1 MTLTTLISSLA
12 MAMALST
19 AASAA
24 PPSDPKAE
32 KEVMAAMETW
42 RQALLKKDGA
52 ALTRLYHEDIRY
64 GHSSGLVE
72 DKKTAVNHIVTSK
85 ADYAS
90 VDLIDTK
97 VSVHGDFALV
107 NGRVNYRQ
115 VTDGKAN
122 DVKLHVMHVWVRT
135 PQGWQMIGRQS
146 TRDGSQ

>member
-1 MTLTTLISSLA
+1 MKALMSSVL
-12 MAMALST
+12 MALVFATVS
-19 AASAA
+19 AYAA
-24 PPSDPKAE
+24 PPSDPQAE

-52 ALTRLYHEDIRY
+52 ALERLYHEDIRY
-64 GHSSGLVE
+64 GHSSGVVE

-90 VDLIDTK
+90 VDLLDTK
-97 VSVHGDFALV
+97 VSVHGNFALV

-115 VTDGKAN
+115 VTEGKAN
-122 DVKLHVMHVWVRT
+122 DVKLHVLHVWTRT

>member
-1 MTLTTLISSLA
+1 MKSLISSCIV
-12 MAMALST
+12 ALLLV
-19 AASAA
+19 AGYAYAA

-72 DKKTAVNHIVTSK
+72 DKTTAVNHIVTSK

-90 VDLIDTK
+90 VDRNKEIQT
-97 VSVHGDFALV
+97 G
-107 NGRVNYRQ
+107 G
-115 VTDGKAN
+115 
-122 DVKLHVMHVWVRT
+122 
-135 PQGWQMIGRQS
+135 
-146 TRDGSQ
+146 

>member
-1 MTLTTLISSLA
+1 MKRLVSSFVLA
-12 MAMALST
+12 LVFST
-19 AASAA
+19 ASALAA

-32 KEVMAAMETW
+32 KEVLAAMEAW
-42 RQALLKKDGA
+42 RQAMLKKDGA
-52 ALTRLYHEDIRY
+52 GLARLYHEDIRY

-72 DKKTAVNHIVTSK
+72 DKKSAVNHIVTTK

-90 VDLIDTK
+90 VELNDTK

-107 NGRVNYRQ
+107 NGRVNYKQ
-115 VTDGKAN
+115 VTDGKAT
-122 DVKLHVMHVWVRT
+122 DVKLHVLHVWVRT

>member
-1 MTLTTLISSLA
+1 MRGLISSCVIA
-12 MAMALST
+12 VMLSS
-19 AASAA
+19 AWPYAA

-32 KEVMAAMETW
+32 KEVMAAMEAW
-42 RQALLKKDGA
+42 RQAMLKKDGA
-52 ALTRLYHEDIRY
+52 GLAKLYHEDIRY

-72 DKKTAVNHIVTSK
+72 DKKTAVNHIVTTK
-85 ADYAS
+85 ADYAA

-97 VSVHGDFALV
+97 VSVQGNVALV
-107 NGRVNYRQ
+107 NGRVNFKQ

-122 DVKLHVMHVWVRT
+122 DVKLHVLHVWVRT

>member
-1 MTLTTLISSLA
+1 MKSFISTMLA
-12 MAMALST
+12 ALVLS
-19 AASAA
+19 AVPSYAA

-42 RQALLKKDGA
+42 RQAIMKKDGA
-52 ALTRLYHEDIRY
+52 ALAKLYHEDIRY

-72 DKKTAVNHIVTSK
+72 DKKTAVNHIVTTK
-85 ADYAS
+85 VDYAA

-97 VSVHGDFALV
+97 ISVQGNFALV
-107 NGRVNYRQ
+107 NGRVNYKQ
-115 VTDGKAN
+115 VTDGKAT
-122 DVKLHVMHVWVRT
+122 DIRLHVLHVWVRT

>member
-1 MTLTTLISSLA
+1 MKAIVSSLV
-12 MAMALST
+12 MALVLSS
-19 AASAA
+19 AAAYAA
-24 PPSDPKAE
+24 PPSDPQAE
-32 KEVMAAMETW
+32 KEVMAAMEAW

-85 ADYAS
+85 ADYA
-90 VDLIDTK
+90 VVEVLDPRITVQGNL
-97 VSVHGDFALV
+97 ALV
-107 NGRVNYRQ
+107 NARVNYKQ

-122 DVKLHVMHVWVRT
+122 DVRMHVLHVWVRT

-146 TRDGSQ
+146 TREGSQ

>member
-1 MTLTTLISSLA
+1 MKALILSLL
-12 MAMALST
+12 MAVVLAT
-19 AASAA
+19 ASVHAA
-24 PPSDPKAE
+24 PPGDPKAE

-52 ALTRLYHEDIRY
+52 ALARLYHEDIRY

-72 DKKTAVNHIVTSK
+72 DKKTAVTHIVTSK

-97 VSVHGDFALV
+97 VSVHGNFALV

-115 VTDGKAN
+115 VTDGKAT
-122 DVKLHVMHVWVRT
+122 DVKLHVLHVWVRT

>member
-1 MTLTTLISSLA
+1 MKLITSLVIA
-12 MAMALST
+12 LVLST
-19 AASAA
+19 ASAYAA
-24 PPSDPKAE
+24 PPSDPQAE
-32 KEVMAAMETW
+32 KEVMAAMESW
-42 RQALLKKDGA
+42 RQAMLKKDGA
-52 ALTRLYHEDIRY
+52 GLARLYHEDIRY

-97 VSVHGDFALV
+97 VTVHANIALV
-107 NGRVNYRQ
+107 NGRVNFKQ

-122 DVKLHVMHVWVRT
+122 DVKLHVLHVWTRT

>member
-1 MTLTTLISSLA
+1 MKALMLSVL
-12 MAMALST
+12 MALVFATVS
-19 AASAA
+19 AYAA
-24 PPSDPKAE
+24 PPSDPQAE

-52 ALTRLYHEDIRY
+52 ALERLYHEDIRY

-90 VDLIDTK
+90 VDLLDTK
-97 VSVHGDFALV
+97 VSVHGNFALV

-115 VTDGKAN
+115 VTEGKAN
-122 DVKLHVMHVWVRT
+122 DVKLHVLHVWTRT

>member
-1 MTLTTLISSLA
+1 MRGLISSCVIA
-12 MAMALST
+12 VMLSS
-19 AASAA
+19 ASPYAA

-32 KEVMAAMETW
+32 KEVMAAMEAW
-42 RQALLKKDGA
+42 RQAMLKKDGA
-52 ALTRLYHEDIRY
+52 GLAKLYHEDIRY

-72 DKKTAVNHIVTSK
+72 DKKTAVNHIVTTK

-90 VDLIDTK
+90 VELIDTK
-97 VSVHGDFALV
+97 VSVHGNFALV

-122 DVKLHVMHVWVRT
+122 DVKLHVLHVWVST
-135 PQGWQMIGRQS
+135 PQGWQMIGRQA

>member
-1 MTLTTLISSLA
+1 MKALVHSLVLALILIA
-12 MAMALST
+12 VP
-19 AASAA
+19 AAAA
-24 PPSDPKAE
+24 PPSDPQAE

-52 ALTRLYHEDIRY
+52 ALARLYHEDIRY

-72 DKKTAVNHIVTSK
+72 DKKTAVNHIVTTK

-97 VSVHGDFALV
+97 VSVHGNFALV
-107 NGRVNYRQ
+107 NGRVNYKQ

-122 DVKLHVMHVWVRT
+122 DVKLHVLHVWVRT

>member
-1 MTLTTLISSLA
+1 MKALISSML
-12 MAMALST
+12 MAIVVA
-19 AASAA
+19 AASAYAA
-24 PPSDPKAE
+24 PPSDPQAE
-32 KEVMAAMETW
+32 KEVTAAMESW

-52 ALTRLYHEDIRY
+52 ALARLYHEDLRY

-97 VSVHGDFALV
+97 VSVHGNFALV

-122 DVKLHVMHVWVRT
+122 DVKLHVLHVWVRT

>member
-1 MTLTTLISSLA
+1 MRVLLSILTIGVVLSIGA
-12 MAMALST
+12 M
-19 AASAA
+19 AA
-24 PPSDPKAE
+24 PPSDPQAE

-42 RQALLKKDGA
+42 RQAIMKKDIA
-52 ALTRLYHEDIRY
+52 ALARLYHEDIRY

-72 DKKTAVNHIVTSK
+72 DKKTAVNHIATTK
-85 ADYAS
+85 ADYAA

-97 VSVHGDFALV
+97 ISVQGTFALV

-115 VTDGKAN
+115 ITDGKTA
-122 DVKLHVMHVWVRT
+122 DIRLHVLHVWVRT

>member
-1 MTLTTLISSLA
+1 MKSSISCVVALLLTVVSA
-12 MAMALST
+12 Y
-19 AASAA
+19 AA
-24 PPSDPKAE
+24 PPSDPQAE
-32 KEVMAAMETW
+32 KEVTAAMETW

-52 ALTRLYHEDIRY
+52 ALARLYHEDIRY

-90 VDLIDTK
+90 VDLLDTK
-97 VSVHGDFALV
+97 VSVHGNFALV

-122 DVKLHVMHVWVRT
+122 DVKLHVLHVWVRT

>member
-1 MTLTTLISSLA
+1 MKALISSLL
-12 MAMALST
+12 MALVLAT
-19 AASAA
+19 ASAYA
-24 PPSDPKAE
+24 AQPSDSQAE
-32 KEVMAAMETW
+32 KEVTAAMESW
-42 RQALLKKDGA
+42 RQAMLKKDGTGLA
-52 ALTRLYHEDIRY
+52 RLYHEDLRY

-97 VSVHGDFALV
+97 VSVHDNVALV
-107 NGRVNYRQ
+107 NGRVNFKQ
-115 VTDGKAN
+115 VTAGKAT
-122 DVKLHVMHVWVRT
+122 DVKLHVLHVWVRT

>member
-1 MTLTTLISSLA
+1 MKALMSSVL
-12 MAMALST
+12 MALVFATVS
-19 AASAA
+19 AYAA
-24 PPSDPKAE
+24 PPSDPQAE

-52 ALTRLYHEDIRY
+52 ALERLYHEDIRY

-90 VDLIDTK
+90 VDLLDTK
-97 VSVHGDFALV
+97 VSVHGNFALV

-122 DVKLHVMHVWVRT
+122 DVKLHVLHVWTRT

>member
-1 MTLTTLISSLA
+1 MKAVVSSLA
-12 MAMALST
+12 AVLLLSILP
-19 AASAA
+19 AYAA

-32 KEVMAAMETW
+32 KEVIAAMEAW
-42 RQALLKKDGA
+42 RQAMLKKDGA
-52 ALTRLYHEDIRY
+52 GLAKLYHEDIRY

-85 ADYAS
+85 ADYAA

-97 VSVHGDFALV
+97 VSVQGNFALV
-107 NGRVNYRQ
+107 NGRVNFKQ

-122 DVKLHVMHVWVRT
+122 DVKLHVLYVWVRT

>member
-1 MTLTTLISSLA
+1 MKNFLSSLVVA
-12 MAMALST
+12 IVV
-19 AASAA
+19 AAVPAYAA

-32 KEVMAAMETW
+32 QEVMTAMEAW

-52 ALTRLYHEDIRY
+52 ALTRLYHEEIRY

-72 DKKTAVNHIVTSK
+72 DKKTAVNHIVTTK
-85 ADYAS
+85 ADYAT
-90 VDLIDTK
+90 VELLDTK
-97 VSVHGDFALV
+97 VSVHGNFALV

-122 DVKLHVMHVWVRT
+122 DVKLHVLHVWVRT